1 MFTGLIEEIGRVSRN
16 MPAAGK
22 LSILA
27 KTVLE
32 GMKTGDSIA
41 VNGAC
46 LTVTDFEEHSF
57 TADVT
62 PETIRRS
69 GLGQLHSGDPV
80 NLERPVAANGRFGGH
95 LVTGHI
101 DGIGRIFGRMEEGN
115 AVCIKIEAPA
125 ELLALIVEKGSV
137 AVDGISL
144 TVASVDHRAFGVSVI
159 PHTGSQTTLLS
170 KQIGEPVNLE
180 TDLIGKYVQKFL
192 CKDPRPS
199 DMTVELLQQ
208 NGF

>member
-69 GLGQLHSGDPV
+69 GLGQLHSGEPV

-95 LVTGHI
+95 LVTGHV
-101 DGIGRIFGRMEEGN
+101 DGIGRISGRTEEGN
-115 AVCIKIEAPA
+115 AVCVEIRAPA
-125 ELLALIVEKGSV
+125 ELLELIVEKGSV

-144 TVASVDHRAFGVSVI
+144 TVSSVDLRAFGVSVI
-159 PHTGSQTTLLS
+159 PHTGSHTTLLS
-170 KQIGEPVNLE
+170 KQIGDPVNLE

-192 CKDPRPS
+192 RKNPSPS
-199 DMTVELLQQ
+199 DMTVELLRQ